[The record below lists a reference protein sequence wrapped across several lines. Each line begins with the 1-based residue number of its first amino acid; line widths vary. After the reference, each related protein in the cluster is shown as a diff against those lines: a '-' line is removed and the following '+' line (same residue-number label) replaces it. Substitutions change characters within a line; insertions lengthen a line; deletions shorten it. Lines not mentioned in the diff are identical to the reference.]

1 MLWLRAASGEAISLE
16 RIDSRTASSDRV
28 DGVLV
33 IWTAS
38 CPSGADGGK
47 SEGTR
52 IVGWYR
58 NATVLR
64 FGAKH
69 SNEKGRSYFI
79 KAKKADCTLLPE
91 SQRVKGVP
99 RQRQGFMGR
108 SNIWY
113 ADAPEARE
121 YVQEVLRY
129 VREYRPTSRGGKRS
143 RGVVDVEHCI
153 RVEETAMGEA
163 ERYYSSIGYEVKRV
177 ERENKGWDL
186 EVRSGRTRY
195 HVEVKG
201 LSGAEISVQLTP
213 NEYKRMKENEGGRYR
228 LFVVTNALDE
238 ARRTCTIFLESDDEV
253 WVSETDQ
260 SVRLKLKETI
270 SAVASTE

>member
-1 MLWLRAASGEAISLE
+1 
-16 RIDSRTASSDRV
+16 
-28 DGVLV
+28 
-33 IWTAS
+33 
-38 CPSGADGGK
+38 
-47 SEGTR
+47 
-52 IVGWYR
+52 
-58 NATVLR
+58 
-64 FGAKH
+64 
-69 SNEKGRSYFI
+69 
-79 KAKKADCTLLPE
+79 
-91 SQRVKGVP
+91 
-99 RQRQGFMGR
+99 
-108 SNIWY
+108 
-113 ADAPEARE
+113 
-121 YVQEVLRY
+121 
-129 VREYRPTSRGGKRS
+129 
-143 RGVVDVEHCI
+143 
-153 RVEETAMGEA
+153 MGEA